1 MFWNYHEDR
10 TNLCGCGELLWSCP
24 VWRPVIAKT
33 IECMREEEL
42 EDTISL
48 HDKLRIGRRWWHQRD
63 RTRYEKYLG
72 RLEVLYRAMAEQ
84 TGSRVIVDSSKS
96 SSYALTLNDVP
107 GFEVYL
113 IDLTRDPRGS
123 AYSNLQKKAYLP
135 TYSVWSS
142 SWGFNRAHIAPAI
155 NFRHMRNRMLPVRY
169 EELVSHPQ
177 GEIQRIMDFC
187 GEPVENLSFIEGH
200 TIDFR
205 DNHTMAGNPD
215 RLVTG
220 RTELKLD
227 ERWREGL
234 SPGQRWAVNVLTWP
248 LLKKFRYM

>member
-107 GFEVYL
+107 LDHLLRRSPF
-113 IDLTRDPRGS
+113 
-123 AYSNLQKKAYLP
+123 
-135 TYSVWSS
+135 
-142 SWGFNRAHIAPAI
+142 PAI